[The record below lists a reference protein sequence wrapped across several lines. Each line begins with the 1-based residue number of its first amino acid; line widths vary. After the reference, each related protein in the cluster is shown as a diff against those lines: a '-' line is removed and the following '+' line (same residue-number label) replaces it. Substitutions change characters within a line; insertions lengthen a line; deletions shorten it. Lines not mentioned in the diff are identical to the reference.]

1 MTEKEKILAE
11 VRASR
16 AAIARDFGGVRRE
29 VDVAERLRR
38 SVKSR
43 PLAWLGGAAA
53 LGFYLAG
60 PKTRTKTV
68 VKHVRG
74 DKPAA
79 KGGKTVVR
87 EPRSLLGTL
96 FSLIRLIVPFVRPA
110 LSAYAARRLSEFAEK
125 VAK

>member
-1 MTEKEKILAE
+1 MTAKEKILAE
-11 VRASR
+11 VNASR
-16 AAIARDFGGVRRE
+16 AAIARDFGSVRRE
-29 VDVAERLRR
+29 VDVSEKLRR
-38 SVKSR
+38 SVKLR

-53 LGFYLAG
+53 LGFFLAG

-74 DKPAA
+74 EKPV
-79 KGGKTVVR
+79 GKAGRGAVR
-87 EPRSLLGTL
+87 EPRSLLGIL
-96 FSLIRLIVPFVRPA
+96 LALVRLIIPLLRPA